1 MTKTKKEL
9 TKAQEFEMFM
19 LGISYKHDNEIT
31 LCIDDVWEH
40 IQSLLKQQ
48 REEILAAGYDEV
60 SKTYSP
66 DAIFDYLKQGDSADL
81 AGGGFQIGYNQ
92 AIDDILRSL
101 KKGETK

>member
-40 IQSLLKQQ
+40 IQSLLQAKEEEVIERVVGTLHEK
-48 REEILAAGYDEV
+48 REEL
-60 SKTYSP
+60 
-66 DAIFDYLKQGDSADL
+66 LDL
-81 AGGGFQIGYNQ
+81 L
-92 AIDDILRSL
+92 LRYESEDVKRDKIKEEL
-101 KKGETK
+101 IKKLEKIK

>member
-48 REEILAAGYDEV
+48 REE
-60 SKTYSP
+60 
-66 DAIFDYLKQGDSADL
+66 AIEIAVRWKAK
-81 AGGGFQIGYNQ
+81 YNITGLGNMIEEMR
-92 AIDDILRSL
+92 APNSL
-101 KKGETK
+101 KKGKTK